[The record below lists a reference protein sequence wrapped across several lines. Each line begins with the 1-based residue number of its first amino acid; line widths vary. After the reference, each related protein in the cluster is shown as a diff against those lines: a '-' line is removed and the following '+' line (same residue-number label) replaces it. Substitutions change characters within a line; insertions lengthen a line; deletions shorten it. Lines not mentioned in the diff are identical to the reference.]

1 MSTRYYVIRTHPYI
15 FHASVIKANRHEYKI
30 KFGGKIGCVSMTVYT
45 NDLYPHLDGLRADK
59 DCVAYNEEQPSLGLM
74 PSSGTLRMAKAAIR
88 FMYSLFPNQRDIQL
102 NDASKVKCEGH
113 NMNLAHYY
121 MVKHLQTWYQA
132 KFAAVPIADND
143 KLWLAN
149 LANFIKSPYKEATF
163 DEFMNAY
170 IVGRV
175 SHHDIPKLEKK
186 IRPAFNRN
194 ATYHAFFKDVADQY
208 DCDIFKDW
216 LVKFIQSNTPLTL
229 DGMRWVILKDVAMTF
244 PEVGIVETDE
254 VPAFITHRKPVDFSY
269 MYQYGGSADNVIPT
283 EYLE

>member
-1 MSTRYYVIRTHPYI
+1 MSTRYYAIRVHPYV

-30 KFGGKIGCVSMTVYT
+30 SFGGKEGCVSMTVYT
-45 NDLYPHLDGLRADK
+45 DDLYPHLDGLRA
-59 DCVAYNEEQPSLGLM
+59 EEEPLPS
-74 PSSGTLRMAKAAIR
+74 TLRMAKAAIR
-88 FMYSLFPNQRDIQL
+88 FMYTLFPNQRDIQL
-102 NDASKVKCEGH
+102 NDTSKCEGH
-113 NMNLAHYY
+113 KMNLAYFY
-121 MVKHLQTWYQA
+121 MVKYLQTWYQA

-163 DEFMNAY
+163 DEFVNAY

-175 SHHDIPKLEKK
+175 LHHDIPTLAKK

-194 ATYHAFFKDVADQY
+194 GTYHAFFKDVADQH
-208 DCDIFKDW
+208 DCDIFNDW

-244 PEVGIVETDE
+244 PEVTIDETDE
-254 VPAFITHRKPVDFSY
+254 LPAFITHKKPVDFSY
-269 MYQYGGSADNVIPT
+269 MYQYGGSVDNVIPA